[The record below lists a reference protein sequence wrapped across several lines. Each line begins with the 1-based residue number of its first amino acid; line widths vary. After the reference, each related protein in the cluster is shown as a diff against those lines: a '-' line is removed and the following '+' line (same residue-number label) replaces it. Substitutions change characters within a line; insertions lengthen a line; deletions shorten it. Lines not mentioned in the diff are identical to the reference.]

1 MTSFEH
7 DSKQLAESY
16 ANQDRQ
22 FANFRPVIE
31 KLGLVAGARVLD
43 VGCGT
48 GQLARLLS
56 ERVGSTGSVTGVDP
70 LPERIELAR
79 SAVAGVRF
87 EVGTAEDLG
96 AFADASFDAVTMSSV
111 LHWVAD
117 KAKALAEVRRVLRPG
132 GRLGVTTTPIE
143 LSDEGTIGKAIRLV
157 LRGAAYAG
165 NVDLAPVKGLTS
177 GTTTTDVVKLVVGSG
192 LALVELH
199 ILERNMTYASGA
211 ELVDFLEA
219 SAFGNFSRI
228 VAEPLRPQFRADLA
242 AAFDAQKSPE
252 GVIARGWTLNFVA
265 TRRI

>member
-1 MTSFEH
+1 MSTSFEH
-7 DSKQLAESY
+7 DSKQLAETY
-16 ANQDRQ
+16 AGQDRQ
-22 FANFRPVIE
+22 FENFLRVAD
-31 KLGLVAGARVLD
+31 KLGLVEGACVLD

-48 GQLARLLS
+48 GKLARWLA
-56 ERVGSTGSVTGVDP
+56 ERVGPRGSVTGIDP

-79 SAVAGVRF
+79 ADAGAVRF
-87 EVGTAEDLG
+87 DVGNAEDLR
-96 AFADASFDAVTMSSV
+96 AFADASVDVVTMSSV

-117 KAKALAEVRRVLRPG
+117 KPKALAEVRRVLRPG

-143 LSDEGTIGKAIRLV
+143 LADAGTIGRTIRTLV
-157 LRGAAYAG
+157 SKPPYVGH
-165 NVDLAPVKGLTS
+165 VDIAPVKGLTT

-192 LALVELH
+192 LDLVELN

-211 ELVDFLEA
+211 ELVEFLEA

-252 GVIARGWTLNFVA
+252 GVISRGWTLNFVA
-265 TRRI
+265 RRS